1 MTTDNDNIRYEK
13 LNKLLEKL
21 KRGETVHNRELR
33 TWLGK
38 EGFAEYEAECAAQ
51 VEFRAQLKDKPA
63 AVKEYERRLRLAF
76 LAYNKAEEASTR
88 ERHAVAKKH
97 FYKAEALFER
107 ALEHLQEVVAA
118 DSSLSVWFDRDT
130 TWSADGDVGLDP
142 ISIPRVVTSR
152 SLDNMG
158 GGLKSQLQTKREV
171 KVAAIERTLWTLDE
185 DAQQVTDVELAA
197 KRKRFEEFLK
207 LP

>member
-1 MTTDNDNIRYEK
+1 MLHLRKKQK
-13 LNKLLEKL
+13 LEEFLLRL
-21 KRGETVHNRELR
+21 RSGQTVHNRELR

-51 VEFRAQLKDKPA
+51 MEFRAQLKDKPA

-76 LAYNKAEEASTR
+76 LAYNKGEGASTR
-88 ERHAVAKKH
+88 GRHAVARKH

-118 DSSLSVWFDRDT
+118 DPNLCVWFDRDT
-130 TWSADGDVGLDP
+130 TWTADGDVGVDP

-152 SLDNMG
+152 SLDNIG
-158 GGLKSQLQTKREV
+158 GGLMSQLQTKREV
-171 KVAAIERTLWTLDE
+171 KVAAIERTLWILDE

-197 KRKRFEEFLK
+197 KRKRLEELAK
-207 LP
+207 LR

>member
-33 TWLGK
+33 TWLGP
-38 EGFAEYEAECAAQ
+38 EGFAEYESECAAQ
-51 VEFRAQLKDKPA
+51 TEFRAQLNDKPA
-63 AVKEYERRLRLAF
+63 DVKEYERRLRLAF
-76 LAYNKAEEASTR
+76 LAYNKAEGASTR

-97 FYKAEALFER
+97 FYKAEALLER

-118 DSSLSVWFDRDT
+118 DPSLCVWFDRDT
-130 TWSADGDVGLDP
+130 TWTVDGDVGVDP
-142 ISIPRVVTSR
+142 ILIPRVVTSR

-171 KVAAIERTLWTLDE
+171 KVAAIERTLLTLDE

-197 KRKRFEEFLK
+197 KRKRLEEFLK